1 MQESYYIYSSGNLT
15 QKDNTL
21 RFTAIDGN
29 VKDLPIENIKEIYIM
44 NEITVTSKLLNLFS
58 KYGILVHFF
67 NYYQFYIGSFCLF
80 IKLKVPINTE
90 LSILHRKFLPKG
102 NKTCRSAFG

>member
-29 VKDLPIENIKEIYIM
+29 VKDRLID
-44 NEITVTSKLLNLFS
+44 
-58 KYGILVHFF
+58 
-67 NYYQFYIGSFCLF
+67 
-80 IKLKVPINTE
+80 TE
-90 LSILHRKFLPKG
+90 DLR
-102 NKTCRSAFG
+102 

>member
-67 NYYQFYIGSFCLF
+67 FALPFLQL
-80 IKLKVPINTE
+80 

>member
-29 VKDLPIENIKEIYIM
+29 VKDLPIENIKEIYIA
-44 NEITVTSKLLNLFS
+44 ELIFK
-58 KYGILVHFF
+58 IR
-67 NYYQFYIGSFCLF
+67 
-80 IKLKVPINTE
+80 NTCTFLQL

>member
-58 KYGILVHFF
+58 KSVYL
-67 NYYQFYIGSFCLF
+67 YISS
-80 IKLKVPINTE
+80 ITINFT
-90 LSILHRKFLPKG
+90 
-102 NKTCRSAFG
+102 

>member
-44 NEITVTSKLLNLFS
+44 NEITVTSKLLNLF
-58 KYGILVHFF
+58 
-67 NYYQFYIGSFCLF
+67 
-80 IKLKVPINTE
+80 
-90 LSILHRKFLPKG
+90 
-102 NKTCRSAFG
+102 

>member
-67 NYYQFYIGSFCLF
+67 
-80 IKLKVPINTE
+80 KL

>member
-44 NEITVTSKLLNLFS
+44 NEITLQRYKKVAT
-58 KYGILVHFF
+58 YM
-67 NYYQFYIGSFCLF
+67 YIFTPLF
-80 IKLKVPINTE
+80 I
-90 LSILHRKFLPKG
+90 
-102 NKTCRSAFG
+102 AD

>member
-58 KYGILVHFF
+58 KYGIL
-67 NYYQFYIGSFCLF
+67 YISS
-80 IKLKVPINTE
+80 ITINFT
-90 LSILHRKFLPKG
+90 
-102 NKTCRSAFG
+102 

>member
-29 VKDLPIENIKEIYIM
+29 VKDLPIENIKEIY
-44 NEITVTSKLLNLFS
+44 VTKAHPSNDL
-58 KYGILVHFF
+58 ILKK
-67 NYYQFYIGSFCLF
+67 F
-80 IKLKVPINTE
+80 IL
-90 LSILHRKFLPKG
+90 
-102 NKTCRSAFG
+102 

>member
-29 VKDLPIENIKEIYIM
+29 VKDLPIENIKEICQM
-44 NEITVTSKLLNLFS
+44 DRFWTGTSD
-58 KYGILVHFF
+58 IL
-67 NYYQFYIGSFCLF
+67 
-80 IKLKVPINTE
+80 
-90 LSILHRKFLPKG
+90 
-102 NKTCRSAFG
+102 KTQGCG